1 MSYVRKAAEEYV
13 ELVSEDGGSAVVFNA
28 FVAGALFGLEASRVA
43 AQETVEV
50 ISSLYDEDW

>member
-13 ELVSEDGGSAVVFNA
+13 ETISEDGGSAVFNA
-28 FVAGALFGLEASRVA
+28 FVAGALFGLDAARVA
-43 AQETVEV
+43 VQETVEV

>member
-13 ELVSEDGGSAVVFNA
+13 EIISEDGSSAAVFNA
-28 FVAGALFGLEASRVA
+28 FVAGALFGLDAARVA